1 MWHNSGLRFFR
12 PNREAFPPT
21 TPRNTCIF
29 YLGNFKSEGNKGYP
43 GYPMTLS
50 WTNCWI
56 SPKSSSVTSA
66 ADDKV
71 NRWPLLR
78 NARCLS
84 TKNVMW
90 FKSPQKTS
98 HWLLKWHT
106 HITWPYYIYIRQ
118 DSFFCKPFLR
128 IQDPNKTTTGKTG
141 MDRPCIDF
149 FCQSI
154 LQSQTVWK
162 CLKCQD
168 TFAGFL

>member
-1 MWHNSGLRFFR
+1 MHILLKVFKYQKVTFNGCQDTLWPCIYYQQMSLSDSLR
-12 PNREAFPPT
+12 
-21 TPRNTCIF
+21 
-29 YLGNFKSEGNKGYP
+29 
-43 GYPMTLS
+43 S

-71 NRWPLLR
+71 NRWPLEKLKMPVHQKCPCDSR
-78 NARCLS
+78 VHK
-84 TKNVMW
+84 TKSLTTKVTYSW
-90 FKSPQKTS
+90 
-98 HWLLKWHT
+98 
-106 HITWPYYIYIRQ
+106 ITWPYYIYIRQ

-128 IQDPNKTTTGKTG
+128 IQDPNKTTTGK
-141 MDRPCIDF
+141 
-149 FCQSI
+149 QSI